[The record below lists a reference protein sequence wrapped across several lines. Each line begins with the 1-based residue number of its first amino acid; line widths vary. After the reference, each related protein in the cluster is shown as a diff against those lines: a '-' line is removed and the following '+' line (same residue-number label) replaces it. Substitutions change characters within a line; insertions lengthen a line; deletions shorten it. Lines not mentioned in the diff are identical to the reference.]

1 MQRNDVGTALKIAV
15 QQDLANAKYSV
26 DELAQAMT
34 ALAGRE
40 VTSQMLEQISAKGNQ
55 HMIPVYLV
63 PAWVRVT
70 GSRRI
75 LDVLQERI

>member
-1 MQRNDVGTALKIAV
+1 MPRDISEAV
-15 QQDLANAKYSV
+15 KQAARLDLAAAKYSA
-26 DELAQAMT
+26 EEI
-34 ALAGRE
+34 ALAMSGLLGRE
-40 VTSQMLEQISAKGNQ
+40 VTAEQLDGFVQAGAMS
-55 HMIPVYLV
+55 MPVHLV